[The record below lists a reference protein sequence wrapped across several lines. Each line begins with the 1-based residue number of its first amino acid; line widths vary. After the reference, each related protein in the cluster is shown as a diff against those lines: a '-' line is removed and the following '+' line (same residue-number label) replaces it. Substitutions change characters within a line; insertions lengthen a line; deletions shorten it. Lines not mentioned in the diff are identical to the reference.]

1 MKKIILVLMTLFLL
15 APISRLVANNVSI
28 KSSKDKEENL
38 INDVDCVK
46 VILQKNK
53 VKRSLELFP
62 EVYINTAE
70 YRLYVIHPQN
80 GDMGT
85 FRIEDPSGMIE
96 HSDSYKADGSTNE
109 FSLPPFL
116 SGPYT
121 IILECGGEEYEG
133 EFVI

>member
-1 MKKIILVLMTLFLL
+1 MLLVLALSAIAINFPNYAHAKSEKDDGTTILVPTMEKIYVEHKIYKPT
-15 APISRLVANNVSI
+15 R
-28 KSSKDKEENL
+28 SSVVL
-38 INDVDCVK
+38 
-46 VILQKNK
+46 
-53 VKRSLELFP
+53 P
-62 EVYINTAE
+62 EVYLNEAE
-70 YRLYVIHPQN
+70 YRLYVIHSQN

>member
-1 MKKIILVLMTLFLL
+1 MKKRLMLLVLALSAITITCPYYAQAKSESDASMIATGSMVKKIKIVVKKVSQTRTLL
-15 APISRLVANNVSI
+15 
-28 KSSKDKEENL
+28 
-38 INDVDCVK
+38 
-46 VILQKNK
+46 
-53 VKRSLELFP
+53 SLP
-62 EVYINTAE
+62 QVYLNEAE
-70 YRLYVIHPQN
+70 YRLYVIHSQN

-116 SGPYT
+116 SGQYT

>member
-1 MKKIILVLMTLFLL
+1 MKKIIMIFILL
-15 APISRLVANNVSI
+15 LLSANLCFISANEVVYNEKQVEIRNVERVSI
-28 KSSKDKEENL
+28 H
-38 INDVDCVK
+38 
-46 VILQKNK
+46 K
-53 VKRSLELFP
+53 VKDNRSRSLNLFP
-62 EVYINTAE
+62 EVYLNVAE

>member
-1 MKKIILVLMTLFLL
+1 MKKIILVLMTLFLSGCFAFPL
-15 APISRLVANNVSI
+15 SAKETCSISTDGIKNVEIVII
-28 KSSKDKEENL
+28 KKRPK
-38 INDVDCVK
+38 IN
-46 VILQKNK
+46 
-53 VKRSLELFP
+53 KRTLSVFP
-62 EVYINTAE
+62 EVYLNKAE
-70 YRLYVIHPQN
+70 YRLYVIHSQN

>member
-1 MKKIILVLMTLFLL
+1 MKKRLMLLVLAFS
-15 APISRLVANNVSI
+15 AIIIIPFNYAHA
-28 KSSKDKEENL
+28 KSENDDGATFDL
-38 INDVDCVK
+38 GTCVGIVKK
-46 VILQKNK
+46 VYKPTRTSVVL
-53 VKRSLELFP
+53 P
-62 EVYINTAE
+62 EVYLNEEE

-80 GDMGT
+80 ADMGT